1 MKAQMGIR
9 SIALLF
15 LKPPLT
21 ATLDGVV
28 NTTPR
33 PLYRRKREAVTIA
46 KEAGWAPGSVWTGGV
61 NLAPSGFDPGTLQ
74 PVVSPYTD

>member
-33 PLYRRKREAVTIA
+33 PLYRRKRDAVTIA
-46 KEAGWAPGSVWTGGV
+46 QEAGWAPGSV
-61 NLAPSGFDPGTLQ
+61 
-74 PVVSPYTD
+74 